1 MSSKSEPVPATRKNT
16 AAATQTRET
25 ESSTEPE
32 PDPCA
37 QSDRTRLQ
45 QSQILI
51 QQPTQS
57 KQQIKLD
64 DQKIYDFLFQLCHNP
79 PTHREEEFRFTP
91 LLLRFSS
98 VGN

>member
-32 PDPCA
+32 PEPDPCA
-37 QSDRTRLQ
+37 QSDGTRLQ

-64 DQKIYDFLFQLCHNP
+64 NQKIYDFLFQLCHNP

-91 LLLRFSS
+91 LLLRFS
-98 VGN
+98 